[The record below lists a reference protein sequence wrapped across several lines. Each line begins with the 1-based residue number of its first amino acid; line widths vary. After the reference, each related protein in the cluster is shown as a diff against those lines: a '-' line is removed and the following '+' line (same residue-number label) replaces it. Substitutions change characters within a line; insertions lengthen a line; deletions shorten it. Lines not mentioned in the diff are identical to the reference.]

1 MNRGVLRR
9 PSCCWPIR
17 WTTVSEVDGKLGP
30 MELQAMNR
38 AIEPLVN
45 ARINTGRIDGMNFRI
60 AGDSR
65 QADVQLLLLYDS
77 LNVSLMKQE
86 KDGPKARPVAFGHRR
101 RPVDPHRQS
110 GRRSDPHRRRHD
122 RTGSLPLAVQ
132 LPVEVADAGYQTD
145 GRRTRNGRQKTP
157 PPGRPAI
164 SGRPPVQDSDGGS
177 NRYSL

>member
-1 MNRGVLRR
+1 MNRGVLQATFLLPADSLDDRF
-9 PSCCWPIR
+9 
-17 WTTVSEVDGKLGP
+17 EVDGKLGP

-86 KDGPKARPVAFGHRR
+86 KDGP
-101 RPVDPHRQS
+101 
-110 GRRSDPHRRRHD
+110 
-122 RTGSLPLAVQ
+122 
-132 LPVEVADAGYQTD
+132 
-145 GRRTRNGRQKTP
+145 
-157 PPGRPAI
+157 RPA
-164 SGRPPVQDSDGGS
+164 GCFRPS
-177 NRYSL
+177 